1 MELQR
6 RRRYQYPRLQKSKK
20 NLIAKYGYLTEEDIE
35 SSLTYFGDETRQ
47 VQNNQMMV
55 ECMLASVTKNC
66 FYKISNEEKRY
77 TYNGESSAALH
88 YNILIQKGVIDTR
101 ATTYEFRISL
111 KNLATYMDT
120 VNSDIKVFNHH
131 VKNTTEGLNL
141 RGEVVNDL
149 QMKLFQGYK
158 AASDSNF
165 IDHINKKKDEY
176 MNGINYIEFD
186 VLIQLT
192 LKKCNPEGEWR
203 VGSSLCRA
211 GETYC
216 TNS

>member
-1 MELQR
+1 MLLQ
-6 RRRYQYPRLQKSKK
+6 
-20 NLIAKYGYLTEEDIE
+20 
-35 SSLTYFGDETRQ
+35 
-47 VQNNQMMV
+47 
-55 ECMLASVTKNC
+55 
-66 FYKISNEEKRY
+66 ISNEEKRY

-120 VNSDIKVFNHH
+120 VNSDIKFFNHH

-192 LKKCNPEGEWR
+192 LKNVIRKENGEWGAPS
-203 VGSSLCRA
+203 VEQEKLTALTAELLSSNTKLDLVR
-211 GETYC
+211 EM
-216 TNS
+216 SIRK